1 MLMKF
6 KSQHEKNFTW
16 PVAALFCGFLS
27 VGSLNSYADVPHSH
41 AQAVEQINEKMITGT
56 ILDDAGLPI
65 VGANVTVKGTSKGTI
80 SDLDGVLNFLCLK
93 IIQFWSFLLSDIRR
107 LLCLWEPIL
116 L

>member
-41 AQAVEQINEKMITGT
+41 AQAVE
-56 ILDDAGLPI
+56 
-65 VGANVTVKGTSKGTI
+65 
-80 SDLDGVLNFLCLK
+80 
-93 IIQFWSFLLSDIRR
+93 
-107 LLCLWEPIL
+107 
-116 L
+116 